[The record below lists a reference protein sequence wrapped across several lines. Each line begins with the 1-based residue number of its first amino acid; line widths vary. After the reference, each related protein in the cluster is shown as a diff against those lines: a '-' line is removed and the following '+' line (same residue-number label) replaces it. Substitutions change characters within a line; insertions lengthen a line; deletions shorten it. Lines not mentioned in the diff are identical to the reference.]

1 MAGRNGHIEMK
12 SPTPTSGSANQSPGR
27 LLITAGPTHEPI
39 DAVRFI
45 GNRSSGRLGVAL
57 AEEAARDGW
66 TVTLLLGPTPV
77 QPSDSRVEVRRFRT
91 TADLQGLLM
100 EALPACDVL
109 VMAAAVA
116 DYKPKTTPQMLK
128 GKHRR
133 VEGGMVIEL
142 ESTPD
147 LLAGCAKVRR
157 SDQVLV
163 GFALEPREEL
173 EASAR
178 RKLGK
183 KKVDLIVANPL
194 ETMDAPT
201 IEARVFGGEGT
212 GLEGGRATDGA
223 IPKERFA
230 GWLLGVIGEV
240 RDRIGLRME
249 SRDAQRAAGPGID
262 TATGHQAGRSAEAAR
277 TGSHHART

>member
-1 MAGRNGHIEMK
+1 MGSANGHIEMK
-12 SPTPTSGSANQSPGR
+12 PPTPVAPPSSAATTGGNRTSRGR

-45 GNRSSGRLGVAL
+45 GNRSSGRLGVSL
-57 AEEAARDGW
+57 AEEAAREGW

-77 QPSDSRVEVRRFRT
+77 QPTDSRVEVRRFRT

-100 EALPACDVL
+100 AALPECDVL

-116 DYKPKTTPQMLK
+116 DYRPKTTAAMLK

-147 LLAGCAKVRR
+147 LLAGCTTIRR
-157 SDQVLV
+157 ADQVLV
-163 GFALEPREEL
+163 GFALEPREEM

-178 RKLGK
+178 RKLAK

-201 IEARVFGGEGT
+201 IEARVFGGSGT
-212 GLEGGRATDGA
+212 GLEAGRSTDGPIA
-223 IPKERFA
+223 KERFA
-230 GWLLGVIGEV
+230 GWLLGVVGEV
-240 RDRIGLRME
+240 RTKLAYQQPE
-249 SRDAQRAAGPGID
+249 
-262 TATGHQAGRSAEAAR
+262 HVAGRERA
-277 TGSHHART
+277 GSGHART

>member
-1 MAGRNGHIEMK
+1 MAAASGHIEMK
-12 SPTPTSGSANQSPGR
+12 PQRPQSSAAPNPGR

-57 AEEAARDGW
+57 AEEAAREGW

-91 TADLQGLLM
+91 TADLQALLM
-100 EALPACDVL
+100 EALPGCDVL

-116 DYKPKTTPQMLK
+116 DYKPKATAQMLK

-142 ESTPD
+142 EATPD

-157 SDQVLV
+157 ADQVLV
-163 GFALEPREEL
+163 GFALEPRDEL

-178 RKLGK
+178 RKLAK

-201 IEARVFGGEGT
+201 IEARVFGGPGT
-212 GLEGGRATDGA
+212 GLEDGKPTDGA
-223 IPKERFA
+223 IAKARFA
-230 GWLLGVIGEV
+230 AWLLDVIGTV
-240 RDRIGLRME
+240 RHRMG
-249 SRDAQRAAGPGID
+249 SVVSVGPRAV
-262 TATGHQAGRSAEAAR
+262 
-277 TGSHHART
+277 GSQHARS